1 MSVASLRQFADF
13 TKPEHLTKPN
23 EGDCELLTQPVAQ
36 PNEQLLI
43 RSRSVVSRLV
53 GGETLV
59 VPVRGKVGDL
69 ASIYSF
75 NGTGSLIWQLLE
87 TPISLADLILVV
99 EHEYAVG
106 EEQAR
111 KDVMKFVEDMF
122 AVGLVQV
129 SQNVAVVAA
138 ASNQAMW
145 EANASR

>member
-23 EGDCELLTQPVAQ
+23 EGDFELLTQPEEQ
-36 PNEQLLI
+36 SNEQLLI

-87 TPISLADLILVV
+87 TPISLADLILAV